1 MVSTLFCGTLLSL
14 LVPRVSRAFSAVPSG
29 SQCSSTQRT
38 DIKAQER
45 ARKAKETWN
54 TIAFAPTEKL
64 DEIISLGGDS
74 VTVFD
79 QKRFEDFKKIRGTF
93 FINGLS
99 SGRIG
104 PGLIHPMESHGFVK
118 SLAFDGQGSLHFK
131 ASIVQ
136 TPLAQTERLLNCPIA
151 RGIMSS
157 LAGSE
162 YPQCLNNALA
172 PSERDTANLVAKL
185 WPPSCATSNE
195 TMSSRVDEPMLIVT
209 GDNGMPYCMDPKT
222 MTGKGS
228 LSFCVPELAPILRGK
243 KMLAHM
249 RHDKKRQRLILC
261 STSFDMNSG
270 SSSGSKNNK
279 EGSTLID
286 FMELDTNFRLV
297 SRKQFKTSFM
307 VFHDWMI
314 SEHYYIV
321 PNNPARIR
329 WADMSKFI
337 MGAKLGVEVFE
348 MDHESPGEILLIPRH
363 NDDDDK
369 AVKKVK
375 ADSFFNIFHMGP
387 CLEHEGETMTV
398 YANVFDKFRFG
409 GEMGMKEF
417 DPIQWSSSDMAPP
430 PRFDKFVIDLKTETV
445 KRRERLVALD
455 EMTGADIPVD
465 MTTFNENGFHNR
477 YVYFAGASRPEGWF
491 PFRSI
496 VKMDLLKRRTYNW
509 DAGDDCV
516 VSEATFI
523 PRPSF
528 VSEDDG
534 FLISIVHNAASRTC
548 ELVVW
553 EAAHFQYG
561 PIGTINLG
569 VLMPWCVHGSF
580 SPNYIA

>member
-1 MVSTLFCGTLLSL
+1 MPTIFFGALLL
-14 LVPRVSRAFSAVPSG
+14 LVPSVSRAFSAMPSG
-29 SQCSSTQRT
+29 SQCSSSQT

-64 DEIISLGGDS
+64 DEIISLSGDS

-79 QKRFEDFKKIRGTF
+79 QKPFEDFKKIRGTF

-99 SGRIG
+99 GGRIG
-104 PGLIHPMESHGFVK
+104 PGLVHPMESHGFVK

-131 ASIVQ
+131 ASVVQ

-151 RGIMSS
+151 RGVMSS

-185 WPPSCATSNE
+185 WPPSCATTNQ
-195 TMSSRVDEPMLIVT
+195 TTSSQFEPMLIVA
-209 GDNGMPYCMDPKT
+209 GDNGMPYCIDPKT

-228 LSFCVPELAPILRGK
+228 LTFCVPELAPILRGK

-249 RHDKKRQRLILC
+249 RHDKKRQHLIIC
-261 STSFDMNSG
+261 ATSFDMNGG
-270 SSSGSKNNK
+270 SSDGSKGDK
-279 EGSTLID
+279 EGSTLIE

-297 SRKQFKTSFM
+297 SHKNFKTRFM

-314 SEHYYIV
+314 SDHYYIV
-321 PNNPARIR
+321 PSNPARIR

-337 MGAKLGVEVFE
+337 LGAKLGVEVFE
-348 MDHESPGEILLIPRH
+348 MDHESPGEILLVPRH
-363 NDDDDK
+363 NDDDK
-369 AVKKVK
+369 NAVKKVA

-387 CLEHEGETMTV
+387 CLEQNEETMTV
-398 YANVFDKFRFG
+398 YANVFDRFRFG
-409 GEMGMKEF
+409 GEMGMEEF
-417 DPIQWSSSDMAPP
+417 DPIQWSSSEMAPP
-430 PRFDKFVIDLKTETV
+430 PRFEKFFIDLKTETV
-445 KRRERLVALD
+445 KRRDRLVALD
-455 EMTGADIPVD
+455 ELTGGDIPVD
-465 MTTFNENGFHNR
+465 MTTFNENGFENR
-477 YVYFAGASRPEGWF
+477 YVYFSGALRPEGWF

-496 VKMDLLKRRTYNW
+496 VKMDLLERKTYNW

-523 PRPSF
+523 PRPSC
-528 VSEDDG
+528 VAEDDG
-534 FLISIVHNAASRTC
+534 FLVSIVHNAAKRTC
-548 ELVVW
+548 ELVIW
-553 EAAHFQYG
+553 EADRFQNG
-561 PIGTINLG
+561 PIGTVNLG